1 MKIYRVDSNNN
12 IKRDTK
18 KCSVKNPI
26 TLTKRVKMSLQA
38 YLRWHMPLRL
48 KRLRLKD
55 KHTQFDRIYQKL
67 SRVEKID
74 PSEFDWLND
83 TVICKIKDSDS
94 EDLRRKYLLKRQQVY
109 LSTVVVNGRDREQCL
124 VT

>member
-12 IKRDTK
+12 KCESK
-18 KCSVKNPI
+18 KQQLKNPI
-26 TLTKRVKMSLQA
+26 TLTKRIKMSLQA

-55 KHTQFDRIYQKL
+55 KHTTFDRICQKL

-74 PSEFDWLND
+74 SSEFNWLND
-83 TVICKIKDSDS
+83 TVICKLKDSNS
-94 EDLRRKYLLKRQQVY
+94 EDLRRKNLLKRQQIY
-109 LSTVVVNGRDREQCL
+109 LSTVIGNGLNVNGA
-124 VT
+124 